1 MRRKKIWVVT
11 LMAFMV
17 LALPAS
23 AQKGK
28 KPKKGKIP
36 VTVTFR
42 DLGGVVPV
50 DEPDRIMS
58 DCKQGDVPPPDAC
71 PYRGTIGSATGSFRM
86 GIGAPP
92 KVRRPQLIREL
103 FLDFRDC
110 VSPGQCTL
118 PEPFLLT
125 GSSLLGT
132 QGAVNF
138 HTSGI
143 DLRDMFLNVPR
154 DDFELL
160 VGFDLESI
168 GEGFWR
174 LDFRP
179 NDIKDCEGSS
189 SSISV
194 TRTTDVTWV
203 IEAGPT
209 KIACLLQPGEKVN
222 ILKFS
227 GRYFM
232 PFKITLVCEDPTQCD
247 APDEP

>member
-17 LALPAS
+17 LALPAL
-23 AQKGK
+23 AEKGK

-42 DLGGVVPV
+42 DLDGVVPV

-58 DCKQGDVPPPDAC
+58 DCQMGDVC
-71 PYRGTIGSATGSFRM
+71 PYRGGIGSATGSFRM
-86 GIGAPP
+86 GIGGFP
-92 KVRRPQLIREL
+92 KKQRRAQVIREL
-103 FLDFRDC
+103 FLDFSDC
-110 VSPGQCTL
+110 ASPGQCTL
-118 PEPFLLT
+118 PSPFLLT
-125 GSSLLGT
+125 GSSLVGKD
-132 QGAVNF
+132 GAVNF

-143 DLRDMFLNVPR
+143 DLRDMVVKVPR
-154 DDFELL
+154 DDLELL
-160 VGFDLESI
+160 VGIDLASI

-179 NDIKDCEGSS
+179 NDIEGCEGSS

-194 TRTTDVTWV
+194 TRTADDTWV

-209 KIACLLQPGEKVN
+209 NIACLLQPGEKLN
-222 ILKFS
+222 TFKFS
-227 GRYFM
+227 GRYHM
-232 PFKITLVCEDPTQCD
+232 PFEITLVSSP
-247 APDEP
+247 